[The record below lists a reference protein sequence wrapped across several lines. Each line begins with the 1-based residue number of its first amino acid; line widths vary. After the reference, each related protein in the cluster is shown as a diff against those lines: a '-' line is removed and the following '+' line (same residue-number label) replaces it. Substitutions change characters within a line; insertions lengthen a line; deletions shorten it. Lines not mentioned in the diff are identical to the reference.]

1 MDLSGANSPSWDF
14 LVAVPCANWCTQCCG
29 KIWGEGGGKMRIMR
43 MDGAAERCICIPK
56 QKIYIVGSFKVK
68 GTF

>member
-1 MDLSGANSPSWDF
+1 M
-14 LVAVPCANWCTQCCG
+14 QCCG